1 MFEAYKLSF
10 EVIMKKIAIAVS
22 ALILA
27 LLIAGIFIL
36 KANRT
41 NIEESMP
48 DIEQVQGEH
57 QENYSKINLD
67 VPINAEDIKDEI
79 PQSNIKT
86 EKKIIF
92 RVPLKKTR
100 VKLPQAEKN
109 TSDNPDTIESRNTNN
124 VTRKYTPE
132 EEELLKKIPRSDVV
146 VVDKEIKLKS
156 SGKYRFR

>member
-1 MFEAYKLSF
+1 
-10 EVIMKKIAIAVS
+10 MKKIAITVS

-92 RVPLKKTR
+92 RVPLKKAR

-109 TSDNPDTIESRNTNN
+109 TSDNPDTIESGNTNN
-124 VTRKYTPE
+124 VTKKYTPE

>member
-1 MFEAYKLSF
+1 
-10 EVIMKKIAIAVS
+10 MKKIAIAVS